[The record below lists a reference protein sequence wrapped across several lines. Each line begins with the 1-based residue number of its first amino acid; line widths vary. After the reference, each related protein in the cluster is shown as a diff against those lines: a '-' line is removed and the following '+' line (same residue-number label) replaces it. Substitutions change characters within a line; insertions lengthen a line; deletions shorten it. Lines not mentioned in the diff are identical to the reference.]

1 MTNICKS
8 KKISHFKNPK
18 SIILEIKYKEKP
30 VWNNNQ
36 NQVIPT
42 QEKIQ
47 QKKFRIATK
56 MPYELDFRA
65 SNIRVKKK

>member
-1 MTNICKS
+1 MFINKR
-8 KKISHFKNPK
+8 
-18 SIILEIKYKEKP
+18 IILEIKYKEKP

-65 SNIRVKKK
+65 ANIKVKNSFFFLDLNSNFN